1 MSNTMT
7 DVFSGIEERI
17 HRDYERYGKR
27 VFKGE
32 KTIQECNEMLID
44 RLEWNYSNLK
54 EFRRTIHNMYM
65 YGMTTNFDEF
75 KQCIDRTDELLKK
88 LDTDLDNH

>member
-7 DVFSGIEERI
+7 EVLSGIEERI
-17 HRDYERYGKR
+17 HRDYERYGMR

-44 RLEWNYSNLK
+44 RLERNYSNLK

-65 YGMTTNFDEF
+65 YGMITDF
-75 KQCIDRTDELLKK
+75 DELLKK
-88 LDTDLDNH
+88 LDADLDNH

>member
-7 DVFSGIEERI
+7 EVFSDIEGRV
-17 HRDYERYGKR
+17 HRAYERYGKR

-32 KTIQECNEMLID
+32 KTVQECNEVLIY
-44 RLEWNYSNLK
+44 RLEQNYSNLK

-65 YGMTTNFDEF
+65 YGMITNFDEF
-75 KQCIDRTDELLKK
+75 KECIDRTDELLKK